1 MAAFV
6 LSPRPSPS
14 QNPAPQA
21 TMFFNAPQS
30 STVFG
35 SSLIDTLKYKK
46 SDLLSHVEIFYLKVG
61 RWKSS
66 LKTFAFSPKP
76 PTVDSQN

>member
-1 MAAFV
+1 MAALV
-6 LSPRPSPS
+6 LSPKPRPS

-35 SSLIDTLKYKK
+35 SSQIETLNFQKLKK
-46 SDLLSHVEIFYLKVG
+46 FKNRKFKKLK
-61 RWKSS
+61 KNF
-66 LKTFAFSPKP
+66 K
-76 PTVDSQN
+76 N